1 MKYKVGDKVRIR
13 AWKDMAREY
22 GMNGGSIRIP
32 QSFVPEMRK
41 YCGKVMTIASNKYD
55 CYAMKEDP
63 DGWTFSKEM
72 FEPVGK
78 TPEFASGVT
87 LYREDRKVIAIDRHT
102 RNVGVAYCA
111 PEDEFDFCTGAEL
124 ALARLAGRE
133 KPAVLPPKYY
143 SGEIVCIDAT
153 ASFTVGKVYNVK
165 DGKFYDDNGEV
176 HGKPYPFISLDDI
189 NNNHFSKFAELKR

>member
-1 MKYKVGDKVRIR
+1 MKYNVGDKVRIR

-22 GMNGGSIRIP
+22 GMSGGSIKIP

-41 YCGKVMTIASNKYD
+41 YCGKVMTIASNRYD
-55 CYAMKEDP
+55 CYSLKEDL
-63 DGWTFSKEM
+63 DGWAFSEEM
-72 FEPVGK
+72 FEPVEE
-78 TPEFASGVT
+78 TPEFANGVHI
-87 LYREDRKVIAIDRHT
+87 YRDGRKVVAIDKQT
-102 RNVGVAYCA
+102 GNVGIAYCA
-111 PEDEFDFCTGAEL
+111 PEDKFDFCTGAEL

-165 DGKFYDDNGEV
+165 NGKFYDDNGEV
-176 HGKPYPFISLDDI
+176 HGSPYPYISLDDI
-189 NNNHFSKFAELKR
+189 NRNHFSEFAELKR